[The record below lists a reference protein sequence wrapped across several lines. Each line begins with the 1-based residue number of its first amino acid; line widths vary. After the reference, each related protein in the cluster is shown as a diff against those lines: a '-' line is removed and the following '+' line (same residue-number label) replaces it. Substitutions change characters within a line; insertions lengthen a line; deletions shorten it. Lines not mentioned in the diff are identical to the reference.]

1 MGRGP
6 WVPYGEMRIK
16 NETSPTPLELRKWQ
30 ARERERNEKTMS
42 LRAEYSWHASYQS
55 RRPQDL
61 TSGWNLI
68 VNHNGFQVGYEW
80 VTNPLKKEEAANRL
94 ISAHMEK
101 VTQMIEKGP
110 PVVAQ
115 RSQFDPREDPTEN
128 ES

>member
-1 MGRGP
+1 
-6 WVPYGEMRIK
+6 
-16 NETSPTPLELRKWQ
+16 
-30 ARERERNEKTMS
+30 MS

-61 TSGWNLI
+61 TSGWHLI

-101 VTQMIEKGP
+101 VTRILEVGTI
-110 PVVAQ
+110 
-115 RSQFDPREDPTEN
+115 DPDKAEEADRLAHKADHDNQCERDLE
-128 ES
+128 